1 MKNGSIDT
9 GIGSGLKQITK
20 ELLSSFTKRNS
31 SKSVNRSNIELNK
44 LRLVFEQT
52 PGSIFILDKNFKFEY
67 VNPSFIKLSGYSRE
81 ELLNRT
87 VAELFY
93 HKDLPESRNEIVK
106 SLLEGEKWQGELLTY
121 NKSGSTYWA
130 NTIAAPYKAENGKIE
145 GYIIIQQDTTERRRM
160 EVSLKESEKFYRT
173 LIDSSM
179 DAVSLNQNGKFLLV
193 NSAFC
198 QMFGYTNDEIFD
210 MVPESFIAPE
220 DRERVMEMH
229 YKRMNGEIDK
239 QNYIASFNHKSGRKV
254 LTELNAATVQVNGQ
268 NASFITM
275 SDITERTQMEKA
287 LRESEA
293 KYKTLVEN
301 SQDGILIIRDNHI
314 LFANNTMC
322 DVLGYCVQD
331 MSLFPSVDIIHPDDH
346 HKVLAIAARR
356 RKHDFSTIHESFRMI
371 AKDGSIKECESTSTL
386 IEFDGQLASF
396 FTIHDQT
403 ESNRIQLELK
413 ESEEKY
419 RLLFAAESDAIFM
432 IDSRTGQILDANPA
446 TTSIYGY
453 THDELLQMKNTDVS
467 AEPDKTTEAT
477 RNHETLVNHRWH
489 KKKDG
494 TVFPVE
500 LSAGFTM
507 FNNKEIQIV
516 TSRDITER
524 IKSQEALAKSEQKYR
539 ELADFL
545 PQTVYELDVRGNLI
559 YMNKSGMVAF
569 GLTDANYGESA
580 LDSFIPSDR
589 ERMMENLK
597 MTAIGRRGTPMNEYT
612 AVHRDGT
619 TFPVM
624 IYGVPMVQ
632 NGVSIGTRGMIVDIS
647 DRKAM
652 ENALRESESK
662 YKTLIENSQD
672 GIFAIISDKILF
684 ANNTFCRLIG
694 YTPEE
699 LYNKSAASLI
709 LPEDRIR
716 AMAISDR
723 RKYGDHMTVNEIF
736 RFVAKDGSIK
746 DADVFSSVL
755 ELNGQIVSYIT
766 VHDLTETRKM
776 QEQLQYSEEK
786 YRTVIDKA
794 TDGIV
799 ITQNGLLKFVNNT
812 MCEMMQYQ
820 KDEIL
825 ETSYYDMVVKEDH
838 QPMIDFHKRR
848 MSGEDFTSLYRSR
861 FIRKDGSIITVELNA
876 RTSDYNGEPSAF
888 IIIRD
893 ITDRL
898 KIENELK
905 AAKTKLEVLNTQL
918 EKRVKESSDKLTEAR
933 TLLINLQKENLQSQF
948 DVLKQQVNPH
958 FLFNS
963 LNVLTSLIKLEPDLA
978 EKFSE
983 QLSKVYRY
991 VLENKDNELV
1001 DLNTELNFLDAYI
1014 FLLNIRFVDKLR
1026 VNINI
1031 PESRRGDQI
1040 IPLAMQLLFENAI
1053 KHNIMSKSEP
1063 LIIEVFI
1070 DSDNYLNI
1078 VNNLQ
1083 ERPSQLI
1090 STGVGLKNIQNRYL
1104 LLNNTEPVFEKT
1116 KTHFIAKVPLVTIE

>member
-1 MKNGSIDT
+1 MDTKNNKSTFPLYGKDT
-9 GIGSGLKQITK
+9 SNDALIHEKK
-20 ELLSSFTKRNS
+20 ELH
-31 SKSVNRSNIELNK
+31 K

-52 PGSIFILDKNFKFEY
+52 PGAIFILNKEFKFEY
-67 VNPSFIKLSGYSRE
+67 VNPSFVKLSGYSKD

-106 SLLEGEKWQGELLTY
+106 SLLKGEKWQGELLTY

-130 NTIAAPYKAENGKIE
+130 NTIAAPYKDVHDKIE
-145 GYIIIQQDTTERRRM
+145 GYVVIQQDTTERRRM
-160 EVSLKESEKFYRT
+160 EVSLQESEKFYRT
-173 LIDSSM
+173 LIESSM

-193 NSAFC
+193 NTAFC
-198 QMFGYTNDEIFD
+198 NLFGYTNEEIFS

-220 DRERVMEMH
+220 DRDRVMDMH
-229 YKRMNGEIDK
+229 YRRMSGEIDR
-239 QNYIASFNHKSGRKV
+239 QNYRANFIHKSGKYI

-275 SDITERTQMEKA
+275 SDITERTAMEKA

-293 KYKTLVEN
+293 RYKTLVEN

-322 DVLGYCVQD
+322 NVLGYCVQD

-346 HKVLAIAARR
+346 HKVFAIAARR
-356 RKHDFSTIHESFRMI
+356 RNHDFSTIHESFRMI

-396 FTIHDQT
+396 FTVHDQT
-403 ESNRIQLELK
+403 ENNRIQLELK

-419 RLLFAAESDAIFM
+419 RQLFAAESDAIFM
-432 IDSRTGQILDANPA
+432 IDANSGRILDANPA
-446 TTSIYGY
+446 TSSIYGY

-467 AEPDKTTEAT
+467 AEPDKTTIAT

-494 TVFPVE
+494 TSFPVE
-500 LSAGFTM
+500 LSAGFTT
-507 FNNKEIQIV
+507 FKNKEIQIV

-545 PQTVYELDVRGNLI
+545 PQTVYELDLNGNLI

-569 GLTDANYGESA
+569 GLTDDDFGGSA
-580 LDSFIPSDR
+580 LNSFIPSDR
-589 ERMMENLK
+589 ERMIENLK
-597 MTAIGRRGTPMNEYT
+597 MTAIGKRGTPMNEYT
-612 AVHRDGT
+612 AVHRNGT

-632 NGVSIGTRGMIVDIS
+632 NGITIGTRGMIVDIS

-672 GIFAIISDKILF
+672 GIFAIVEDRILF
-684 ANNTFCRLIG
+684 ANNTFCKLIG
-694 YTPEE
+694 YSQEE
-699 LYNKSAASLI
+699 LYHTSAASLI
-709 LPEDRIR
+709 QSEDRIR
-716 AMAISDR
+716 GLAISER
-723 RKYGDHMTVNEIF
+723 RKQGDHTTVNEIF
-736 RFVAKDGSIK
+736 RFIAKDGTVK

-755 ELNGQIVSYIT
+755 ELNGQVVSYIT
-766 VHDLTETRKM
+766 VHDLSETRRIQK
-776 QEQLQYSEEK
+776 QLQESEEK
-786 YRTVIDKA
+786 YRTLIEKA

-799 ITQNGLLKFVNNT
+799 ITQDGLLKYTNKTMNDMIQYDEKEIINT
-812 MCEMMQYQ
+812 SF
-820 KDEIL
+820 L
-825 ETSYYDMVVKEDH
+825 NMVVKEDH
-838 QPMIDFHKRR
+838 QVMIDFHKRR
-848 MSGEDFTSLYRSR
+848 MEGQSFTSLYRAG
-861 FIRKDGSIITVELNA
+861 FIRKDGKIITVELNA
-876 RTSDYNGEPSAF
+876 RTSDYNGKPAAF

-898 KIENELK
+898 NIENELQT
-905 AAKTKLEVLNTQL
+905 AKNNLELLNSQL
-918 EKRVKESSDKLTEAR
+918 ERRIKESSESLTEAR
-933 TLLINLQKENLQSQF
+933 TQLINLQKENLQSQF

-978 EKFSE
+978 ERFSE

-1014 FLLNIRFVDKLR
+1014 FLLNIRFVDKLK

-1031 PESRRGDQI
+1031 PEARRSDQI
-1040 IPLAMQLLFENAI
+1040 IPLAMQLLIENAI

-1063 LIIEVFI
+1063 LIISIFI
-1070 DSDNYLNI
+1070 DPDNFLNI

-1083 ERPSQLI
+1083 ERPSQLV
-1090 STGVGLKNIQNRYL
+1090 STGVGLQNIINRYL
-1104 LLNNTEPVFEKT
+1104 LLNNTAPSFEKT
-1116 KTHFIAKVPLVTIE
+1116 NTHFIAKVPLVTFE